1 MKIVLL
7 DCDCIRTDGYTFSN
21 GGQGA
26 IKYIAVANHSAKL
39 PKTPTGKPLGK
50 VAPVFKNSSDFM
62 LLYLL
67 TKLLMRSKKL
77 KGDNQHKIA
86 IVTRDKALIEAI
98 QMVAQHN
105 NARCYHYPRIKSLEN
120 DFYAR

>member
-7 DCDCIRTDGYTFSN
+7 DCDCVKADEYTFAN
-21 GGQGA
+21 EGKGA

-39 PKTPTGKPLGK
+39 PKSPSGKRLGK

-67 TKLLMRSKKL
+67 TKLLMRSTKP

-98 QMVAQHN
+98 QMVAQRN
-105 NARCYHYPRIKSLEN
+105 NAQCYNYPRVRSLEA

>member
-7 DCDCIRTDGYTFSN
+7 DCDGIGAAKHTFAN
-21 GGQGA
+21 EGKGA

-39 PKTPTGKPLGK
+39 PRKPNGKPLGK
-50 VAPVFKNSSDFM
+50 VVPPFKNSSDFM

-67 TKLLMRSKKL
+67 TELLLSSEKPKN
-77 KGDNQHKIA
+77 DQHKIA

-98 QMVAQHN
+98 QMVARRN
-105 NARCYHYPRIKSLEN
+105 NAQCYNYPIINGLET

>member
-7 DCDCIRTDGYTFSN
+7 DCDCIKADGYTFAN
-21 GGQGA
+21 EGQGA
-26 IKYIAVANHSAKL
+26 VKYIAVANHSARL

-77 KGDNQHKIA
+77 KAGNQHKIA

-98 QMVAQHN
+98 KMVAQRN
-105 NARCYHYPRIKSLEN
+105 NAQCYNYPRVRSLEA

>member
-7 DCDCIRTDGYTFSN
+7 DCDCVKADEYTFAN
-21 GGQGA
+21 EGKGA

-39 PKTPTGKPLGK
+39 PKSPSGKRLGK

-67 TKLLMRSKKL
+67 TKLLMRSTKP

-98 QMVAQHN
+98 QMVARRN
-105 NARCYHYPRIKSLEN
+105 NAQCYNYPLIRSLER